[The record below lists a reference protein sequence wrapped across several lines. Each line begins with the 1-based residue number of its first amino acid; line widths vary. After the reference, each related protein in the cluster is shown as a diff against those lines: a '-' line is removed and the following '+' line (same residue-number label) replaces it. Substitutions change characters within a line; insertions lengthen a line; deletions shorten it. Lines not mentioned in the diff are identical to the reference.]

1 MERRAASAWKI
12 HNDRKR
18 YSNGPDFIGVC
29 PSRSSG
35 ARLSH
40 HRYPR
45 DAMHRARQ
53 IETERARVIATRQ
66 EGLKVHLRKRSEIS
80 WENPFRAFRAD
91 AGRFSPQ
98 DSVITSRR
106 VRNDDT
112 RGIGITS
119 RPVEILNCCILF
131 RLSRVSRCRKSV
143 TCTQN

>member
-1 MERRAASAWKI
+1 MAQILSEFVPPGAAGRVSLT
-12 HNDRKR
+12 
-18 YSNGPDFIGVC
+18 IGTHATQC
-29 PSRSSG
+29 T
-35 ARLSH
+35 
-40 HRYPR
+40 
-45 DAMHRARQ
+45 ARQ

-131 RLSRVSRCRKSV
+131 RLSPVSRCRKSV
-143 TCTQN
+143 TYTQN